1 MITTRELLTETR
13 RNKER
18 FVHLYYRYQE
28 SRIIFVESYA
38 RLLHVGAP
46 AIPLRTFV
54 RTHAGSPRMVARPRM
69 AGAAGVE
76 ALHCW
81 LETLSD
87 ATVVHVEG
95 EVDLATAPD
104 FARAVATAFLWCSR
118 VIVDLARVTYIDGSG
133 LGILKRAAE
142 ANGARLAV
150 AGAVPHV
157 RRLFDVIELTG
168 VVPVVASLEAGREYF
183 RRGN

>member
-1 MITTRELLTETR
+1 MRDSPPGVRTATHGGGGTMITT
-13 RNKER
+13 
-18 FVHLYYRYQE
+18 
-28 SRIIFVESYA
+28 I
-38 RLLHVGAP
+38 
-46 AIPLRTFV
+46 
-54 RTHAGSPRMVARPRM
+54 
-69 AGAAGVE
+69 
-76 ALHCW
+76 HCW

-95 EVDLATAPD
+95 EVDLSTAPD

-142 ANGARLAV
+142 ANRTRLAV
-150 AGAVPHV
+150 AGPAPHV
-157 RRLFDVIELTG
+157 RRLFDVVELTG